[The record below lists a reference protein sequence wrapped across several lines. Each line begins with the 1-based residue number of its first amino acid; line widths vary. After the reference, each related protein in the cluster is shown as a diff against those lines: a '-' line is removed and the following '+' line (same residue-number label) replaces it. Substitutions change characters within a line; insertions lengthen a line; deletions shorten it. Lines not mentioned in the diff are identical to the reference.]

1 MTDGIPER
9 GNLPPAIMGGKPTT
23 ALDAFADAVPM
34 SGPLL
39 GLDIGDKTIGL
50 AVSDGTRLIASPVD
64 TIRRGK
70 WPADLQSLADLIA
83 ERGVVG
89 LVAGLPLNMDGS
101 EGRRA
106 QATRQIARNIL
117 KQINLPM
124 LLWDE
129 RLSTQA
135 VERAM
140 LEADLSRAKRGQKVD
155 QLAAAYILQGA
166 LDALKRQDQ
175 RRGD

>member
-1 MTDGIPER
+1 MTELDVFAAA
-9 GNLPPAIMGGKPTT
+9 LPA
-23 ALDAFADAVPM
+23 
-34 SGPLL
+34 SGALL

-70 WPADLQSLADLIA
+70 WQNDLRDVLDLIA
-83 ERGVVG
+83 DRGVVG
-89 LVAGLPLNMDGS
+89 LVAGLPRNMDGS
-101 EGRRA
+101 EGPRA

-117 KQINLPM
+117 KAIDLP
-124 LLWDE
+124 LLMWDE

-140 LEADLSRAKRGQKVD
+140 LEADLSRAKRGEKVD
-155 QLAAAYILQGA
+155 QLAAAYILQGV
-166 LDALKRQDQ
+166 LDALKQ
-175 RRGD
+175 RGTAAGG

>member
-1 MTDGIPER
+1 MTE
-9 GNLPPAIMGGKPTT
+9 
-23 ALDAFADAVPM
+23 LDAFAAALPA
-34 SGPLL
+34 SGALL

-50 AVSDGTRLIASPVD
+50 AVSDGTRLIASPVA

-70 WPADLQSLADLIA
+70 WQNDLRDLLDLIA
-83 ERGVVG
+83 DRDVIG
-89 LVAGLPLNMDGS
+89 LVAGLPRNMDGS
-101 EGRRA
+101 EGPRA

-117 KQINLPM
+117 KAVDLPF

-140 LEADLSRAKRGQKVD
+140 LEADLSRAKRDEKVD
-155 QLAAAYILQGA
+155 QLAAAYILQGV
-166 LDALKRQDQ
+166 LDALKQ
-175 RRGD
+175 RGSAAGG

>member
-1 MTDGIPER
+1 MTE
-9 GNLPPAIMGGKPTT
+9 
-23 ALDAFADAVPM
+23 LDAFAASLPG
-34 SGPLL
+34 SGALL

-70 WPADLQSLADLIA
+70 WQNDLRQLLDLVAD
-83 ERGVVG
+83 RGVVG
-89 LVAGLPLNMDGS
+89 LVAGLPRNMDGS
-101 EGRRA
+101 EGPRA

-117 KQINLPM
+117 KAIDLPF

-140 LEADLSRAKRGQKVD
+140 LEADLSRAKRGAKVD
-155 QLAAAYILQGA
+155 QLAAAYILQGV
-166 LDALKRQDQ
+166 LDALRQ
-175 RRGD
+175 GSPTPGG

>member
-1 MTDGIPER
+1 MTSKPLTELDDFAAA
-9 GNLPPAIMGGKPTT
+9 LPAAG
-23 ALDAFADAVPM
+23 A
-34 SGPLL
+34 LL

-70 WPADLQSLADLIA
+70 WQNDLRQLLDLIA
-83 ERGVVG
+83 DRSVVG
-89 LVAGLPLNMDGS
+89 LVAGLPRNMDGS
-101 EGRRA
+101 EGPRA

-117 KQINLPM
+117 KAIDLPF

-140 LEADLSRAKRGQKVD
+140 LEADLSRAKRGEKVD
-155 QLAAAYILQGA
+155 QLAAAYILQGV
-166 LDALKRQDQ
+166 LDALKQ
-175 RRGD
+175 RGPSAGG